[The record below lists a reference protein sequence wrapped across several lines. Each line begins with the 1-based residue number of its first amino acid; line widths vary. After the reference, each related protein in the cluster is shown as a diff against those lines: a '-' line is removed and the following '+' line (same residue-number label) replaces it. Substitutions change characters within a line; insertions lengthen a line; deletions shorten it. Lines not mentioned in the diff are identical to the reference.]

1 MNVSTN
7 QMYRNSFI
15 YFSWC
20 SLQNL
25 HAADS
30 DPTAPPYDCL
40 LVFDY
45 EGGGGSEAESLS
57 SIESSDSD
65 EEQDFKKLDHWGPRF
80 SRLADLY
87 AGGTEEDDDT
97 ETLPGKTEWVWHVPV
112 FIDCPHSRPSARGLR
127 SAVWPLSAAFCGSFR
142 LCWLRLEML
151 CSHAFSASP
160 SRSLR

>member
-1 MNVSTN
+1 MNVSMY
-7 QMYRNSFI
+7 QLYRNTFI

-25 HAADS
+25 HAADN

-45 EGGGGSEAESLS
+45 EGGGSEADSLS

-87 AGGTEEDDDT
+87 TGGTEEDDDT
-97 ETLPGKTEWVWHVPV
+97 ETLPGKTEWV
-112 FIDCPHSRPSARGLR
+112 
-127 SAVWPLSAAFCGSFR
+127 
-142 LCWLRLEML
+142 
-151 CSHAFSASP
+151 
-160 SRSLR
+160 